1 MDIQEQDAIYDVA
14 SPSIN
19 PNLVAGFERLMD
31 SALIII
37 EADLSISYYNQLA
50 IDMMEF
56 PASLLNDSIKVYDA
70 ISYMAER
77 GDFGPG
83 NPSDFIDLASDL
95 LANIQA
101 ENEKRHQSYLT
112 MPSGKVLRVR
122 AVRNKD
128 GSLILS
134 AFDCSKQKRRND
146 ILDMAMNIGAAGYWV
161 LEKDDSTVD
170 IHSDYLRSILTSRE
184 LQTIEAAGIWPLFHA
199 DDLPRAKQLW
209 KSACSEGLTQEG
221 TMRIS
226 TYRMGVRWMRFHL
239 RPLVSEK
246 DTKTGIACFFYDVTD
261 NLRQQDSLR
270 QAKSDAEET
279 LKSKN
284 NFLARMSH
292 EIRTPMNGVIGIAD
306 ALIHHHADPAITPK
320 LELIQTSAT
329 NILKILDETLDHT
342 KLGSENFTLNP
353 TPASPAKVVRDVCSL
368 WEQQALKNGGFIRCI
383 IKPDVPE
390 QITFDRFR
398 YEQCVNNLLSNAVK
412 FTPKGQID
420 VILTTIQKAG
430 HPRRLILAVRDTGI
444 GMTTEQQA
452 NIFEAYAQGDKS
464 ISSRFGGTGLGM
476 NITKQII
483 ELMGGSIS
491 VKSQIGNGSIF
502 ALSFPIEEAV
512 TEDAASSD
520 IAAAGSN
527 AQSNGLV
534 DQMLERAKPEPSEYS
549 ALRILVVDDNATN
562 HMVISSLLSSL
573 VSDIYT
579 ANNGREAL
587 DVLATTD
594 VDIVLMDIHMPVMD
608 GIEATIAIRSCEK
621 PWKDVQIIALTA
633 DPQYQQKKLC
643 LNIGMDDALA
653 KPVKL
658 NDVLEAIDSVLPAV
672 KAKNNNH
679 GKEASHAA

>member
-1 MDIQEQDAIYDVA
+1 MDIQEQDSVQQGT
-14 SPSIN
+14 N
-19 PNLVAGFERLMD
+19 PNLVSGFERLMD
-31 SALIII
+31 SALIIV
-37 EADLSISYYNQLA
+37 EADLSISYYNQLVL
-50 IDMMEF
+50 DMLEF
-56 PASLLNDSIKVYDA
+56 PASLLDNNVTLKDA
-70 ISYMAER
+70 MSYMAER

-83 NPSDFIDLASDL
+83 NPSDFIDLATGL
-95 LANIQA
+95 LDTIQT
-101 ENEKRHQSYLT
+101 ENGKRHQSYLT
-112 MPSGKVLRVR
+112 MPSGKVLRIR
-122 AVRNKD
+122 AIRNQD
-128 GSLILS
+128 NSLILS
-134 AFDCSKQKRRND
+134 AFDCSKEKRRND

-161 LEKDDSTVD
+161 LEKDDSAVD
-170 IHSDYLRSILTSRE
+170 IHSDYLKSILTSRE

-239 RPLVSEK
+239 RPLLTENN
-246 DTKTGIACFFYDVTD
+246 TRTGIACFFYDVTD

-270 QAKSDAEET
+270 QAKCDAEET

-306 ALIHHHADPAITPK
+306 ALIHHHSDPAITPK

-329 NILKILDETLDHT
+329 SILKILDETLDHT

-353 TPASPAKVVRDVCSL
+353 APASPAKVVRDVCSL

-390 QITFDRFR
+390 QITFDGFR

-420 VILTTIQKAG
+420 VILTTIQKPG
-430 HPRRLILAVRDTGI
+430 HPRRLVLAVRDTGI
-444 GMTTEQQA
+444 GMTQEQQA

-464 ISSRFGGTGLGM
+464 ISSRYGGTGLGM

-491 VKSQIGNGSIF
+491 VKSEIGKGSIF

-512 TEDAASSD
+512 VETSVENEPTDEQANS
-520 IAAAGSN
+520 
-527 AQSNGLV
+527 LV

-549 ALRILVVDDNATN
+549 GLRILVVDDNATN
-562 HMVISSLLSSL
+562 HMVISSLLDSL
-573 VSDIYT
+573 VSEIYT

-658 NDVLEAIDSVLPAV
+658 NDVLEAIDNVLPAV
-672 KAKNNNH
+672 RAKHDSDVQKATQ
-679 GKEASHAA
+679 AA